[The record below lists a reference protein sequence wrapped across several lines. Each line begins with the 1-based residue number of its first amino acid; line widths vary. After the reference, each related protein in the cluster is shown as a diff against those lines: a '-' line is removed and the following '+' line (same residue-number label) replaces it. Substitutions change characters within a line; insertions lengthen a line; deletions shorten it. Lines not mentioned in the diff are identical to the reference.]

1 MVTLTQVATYSKK
14 VAIYGILLII
24 LLVLLVISWGL
35 FRDYLESQKPESVI
49 VTTNGF
55 GKLPKINFPEEK
67 NRPAILTLQTIEGG
81 VPEASSV
88 ARVYKTKK
96 NLPGLLAS
104 KNAQQFARGQSFD
117 PNPVT
122 KTITDHT
129 FKDPNYPARSLNYNL
144 STGNFD
150 IMYDLATDRSPI
162 ESSVISIDINLA
174 ISEAITTLQNM
185 GKFVPELESG
195 TQKVTYLRYL
205 NGEITPVQN
214 RIDANLV
221 RVNFMKGPILDLELK
236 TPNPNESS
244 VYIIFSGKSNIAQRV
259 IRLYYQLF
267 PVTLDS
273 LQTYPIKKGNVA
285 WEELVGGG
293 GYVANSGIGN
303 DNQVFVR
310 NAYFA
315 FYDSGEFQEY
325 LQPIYVFTGDRGF
338 EAYVRA
344 IDPTWVQ

>member
-1 MVTLTQVATYSKK
+1 MVTLTQAATYSKK
-14 VAIYGILLII
+14 VAIYGILLTI
-24 LLVLLVISWGL
+24 LLILLIISWGL
-35 FRDYLESQKPESVI
+35 FRDYLESQKPEPGI

-55 GKLPKINFPEEK
+55 GKLPKINFPDEK

-81 VPEASSV
+81 VPEATSV
-88 ARVYKTKK
+88 ARVYKTQK
-96 NLPGLLAS
+96 NLPSLLAA
-104 KNAQQFARGQSFD
+104 KNAQQFAKSQSFD
-117 PNPVT
+117 PTPVT
-122 KTITDHT
+122 KTISDHT
-129 FKDPNYPARSLNYNL
+129 FKDSNYSARSLIYNL

-150 IMYDLATDRSPI
+150 IIYDLSTDSSPI
-162 ESSVISIDINLA
+162 ESSAISIDTNLA

-195 TQKVTYLRYL
+195 TQNVTYLRYQ
-205 NGEITPVQN
+205 NREFTPVQN

-221 RVNFMKGPILDLELK
+221 RVDFMKGSILDLELK
-236 TPNPNESS
+236 TPNPGESS
-244 VYIIFSGKSNIAQRV
+244 IYVIFSGKGNAAQRIV
-259 IRLYYQLF
+259 RFYYQLF
-267 PVTLDS
+267 PVNLDS

-285 WEELVGGG
+285 WEELVGGR

-303 DNQVFVR
+303 ESQVFVR

-338 EAYVRA
+338 EAYVYA
-344 IDPTWVQ
+344 IDPAWVQ